1 MWATMMRAVCREML
15 TTLAPRKYPLGTVV
29 GRVSLG
35 TSVVWYQP
43 ISFTWYA
50 PTVGSLVL
58 RNRPLLDRRNTFS
71 PGEKGRTTASMAPPI
86 KLEMRSF
93 AARPNVKPPM
103 PPKPIRLDVG
113 NPKRSAVSAIAAEV
127 TANVAR
133 RVMINLWLVSLMPNF
148 RFNIPGSQWL
158 VDMTA
163 MIPLAIAYIPRSK
176 SPIIS
181 ISVGRKLGSSRA
193 VPSLKPLSK
202 RYVVIHSAPTTRMG
216 FAIHRQN
223 DFSHSTPLEL

>member
-1 MWATMMRAVCREML
+1 MNTDGWAERTGFPLEPPLECAPPPPLLPHREIL

-113 NPKRSAVSAIAAEV
+113 N
-127 TANVAR
+127 
-133 RVMINLWLVSLMPNF
+133 
-148 RFNIPGSQWL
+148 
-158 VDMTA
+158 
-163 MIPLAIAYIPRSK
+163 
-176 SPIIS
+176 
-181 ISVGRKLGSSRA
+181 
-193 VPSLKPLSK
+193 
-202 RYVVIHSAPTTRMG
+202 
-216 FAIHRQN
+216 
-223 DFSHSTPLEL
+223 